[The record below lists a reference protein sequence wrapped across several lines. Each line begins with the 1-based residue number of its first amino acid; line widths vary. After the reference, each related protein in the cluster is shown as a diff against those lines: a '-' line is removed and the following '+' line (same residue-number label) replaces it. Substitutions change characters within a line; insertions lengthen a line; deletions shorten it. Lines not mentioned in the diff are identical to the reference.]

1 MLIEEICEKTGVKEK
16 EFRRC
21 YKEYKWYV
29 KGLTYINA
37 REYVHRFST
46 ELKQTK
52 FLPEFNSL
60 IKKIVNGGYL
70 DGKNPKT

>member
-1 MLIEEICEKTGVKEK
+1 M
-16 EFRRC
+16 
-21 YKEYKWYV
+21 
-29 KGLTYINA
+29 TYINA